1 MGIKKANYGDKVIR
15 SEAPKSKPLQKIKKA
30 IQKIKENK

>member
-15 SEAPKSKPLQKIKKA
+15 SEAPKSKPLQNIKKS
-30 IQKIKENK
+30 IRRMKQK